1 MNKSKDVLPDLLR
14 RNLDLVICG
23 TAVGPRSAAT
33 GRYYAGSSNK
43 FWTILNDTGLT
54 SYKLS
59 PNEYQHLGEFGIG
72 LTDLAKKTSGV
83 DSDIE
88 CKDYDIEGFKKKLLE
103 CQPYIIGFNGKKAA
117 KLCLDKDRVNY
128 GRQDVRLGES
138 ILFVLP
144 STSSNAWKYWD
155 PKYWHQVA
163 KLIETKRKR

>member
-1 MNKSKDVLPDLLR
+1 MNKSQDALPDLLSH
-14 RNLDLVICG
+14 NLDLVICG
-23 TAVGPRSAAT
+23 TAVGHRSAAT
-33 GRYYAGSSNK
+33 GWYYAGTDNQ

-59 PNEYQHLGEFGIG
+59 PKEYENLGEFGIG
-72 LTDLAKKTSGV
+72 LTDLAKRVSGV
-83 DSDIE
+83 DTDIKS
-88 CKDYDIEGFKKKLLE
+88 KDYDIEGFKMKLLE

-117 KLCLDKDRVNY
+117 KLCLDKDWVSY

-144 STSSNAWKYWD
+144 STSSRAWQYWD

-163 KLIETKRKR
+163 KLIETKRER